1 MPKKK
6 MQKGGKIKQNE
17 VRFLSNNSDKGPR
30 DISDFLHGLCQD
42 ISFTPFATIK
52 TKGNA

>member
-1 MPKKK
+1 MQKKK
-6 MQKGGKIKQNE
+6 RQKVKQNE